1 MQNRSVQP
9 AQIDQVVESVEGCNL
24 IIFLNCY
31 LGYTVS
37 QPKIDPN
44 LEKVSAI
51 TRMAP
56 PESLQGMYKLTGCMA
71 SLSRFIS

>member
-1 MQNRSVQP
+1 MQKRSVQP
-9 AQIDQVVESVEGCNL
+9 AQIDQVVESMEGCNL

-31 LGYTVS
+31 SGYTVS
-37 QPKIDPN
+37 QPEIDPN